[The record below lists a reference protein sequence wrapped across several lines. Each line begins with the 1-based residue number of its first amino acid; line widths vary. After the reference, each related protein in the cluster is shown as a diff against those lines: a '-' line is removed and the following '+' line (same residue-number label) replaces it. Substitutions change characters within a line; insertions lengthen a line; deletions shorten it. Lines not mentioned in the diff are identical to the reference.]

1 MISHFYNKNG
11 NHLSFDSFSF
21 NFLGGKIMVRNLR
34 YANTDYSVTVNDG
47 YIIFRWW
54 LPHPIGMIKMLS
66 KGGYFKGSPNYRF
79 RFPFVGHR
87 DP

>member
-1 MISHFYNKNG
+1 M
-11 NHLSFDSFSF
+11 SFDSFSF

-54 LPHPIGMIKMLS
+54 LPHPIGMIEMLS
-66 KGGYFKGSPNYRF
+66 RSYDRF
-79 RFPFVGHR
+79 WKHGRLFLRVGLIIVSDFR
-87 DP
+87 LLGTVTLKN

>member
-1 MISHFYNKNG
+1 
-11 NHLSFDSFSF
+11 
-21 NFLGGKIMVRNLR
+21 MVRNLR

-54 LPHPIGMIKMLS
+54 LPHPIGMMKMLS
-66 KGGYFKGSPNYRF
+66 RDRVVEIQADFGNTGGYFKGSVNYRF
-79 RFPFVGHR
+79 RFPLVGHR

>member
-1 MISHFYNKNG
+1 M
-11 NHLSFDSFSF
+11 SFDSFSF

-54 LPHPIGMIKMLS
+54 LPHPIGMIEMLS
-66 KGGYFKGSPNYRF
+66 RDCVVEIQTDFGSMEGYF
-79 RFPFVGHR
+79 
-87 DP
+87 

>member
-1 MISHFYNKNG
+1 
-11 NHLSFDSFSF
+11 
-21 NFLGGKIMVRNLR
+21 MVRNLR

-66 KGGYFKGSPNYRF
+66 DRF
-79 RFPFVGHR
+79 LKHGRLFLRVGLIIVSDFR
-87 DP
+87 LLGTVTLKN